1 MTQPQMHEAL
11 LGASSDAPIEVAVQD
26 SVAIVTLNRPAKR
39 NALNDATVQALH
51 AFFSATPPEVKV
63 AVIRGAGDC
72 FSAGLDLTELTDQ
85 SITGGIR
92 HSRLWHRAFAA
103 IEFADVPVISV
114 LHGAVVGGGLELAA
128 STHIRVA
135 DSSAYFALPEG
146 QRGIFVGGGGSVRL
160 PRLIGVHRMT
170 DMMLTGRVM
179 EAQDALAAGLV
190 QYVVEP
196 GAAFDHA
203 MTLAGRIANNAPL
216 TNFAVVH
223 ALPRAAQAAPEHGL
237 MLESLMAAIAQGDD
251 LAKERLNAFLS
262 KKAPKV
268 R

>member
-1 MTQPQMHEAL
+1 MTQPDMCEATPPKPL
-11 LGASSDAPIEVAVQD
+11 DFVVRDGVAV
-26 SVAIVTLNRPAKR
+26 VTLNRPAKR
-39 NALNDATVQALH
+39 NALNDETVDALH
-51 AFFSATPPEVKV
+51 HFFSAIPADVKV
-63 AVIRGAGDC
+63 AILRGAGDC
-72 FSAGLDLTELTDQ
+72 FSSGLDLTELTDQ

-92 HSRLWHRAFAA
+92 HSRKWHKAFSA
-103 IEFADVPVISV
+103 IEYGDVPVISV

-135 DSSAYFALPEG
+135 DDSAYFALPEG

-170 DMMLTGRVM
+170 DMMLTGRVLDSA
-179 EAQDALAAGLV
+179 EALAAGLV
-190 QYVVEP
+190 QYAVEA
-196 GAAFDHA
+196 GTAMDHA
-203 MTLAGRIANNAPL
+203 MTLALRIAGNAPL

-223 ALPRAAQAAPEHGL
+223 ALPRAAQAAPEQGM

-262 KKAPKV
+262 KKAAKI

>member
-1 MTQPQMHEAL
+1 MTHPEMREAL
-11 LGASSDAPIEVAVQD
+11 TDAPIDVVVRD
-26 SVAIVTLNRPAKR
+26 GVAIVTLNRPSKR
-39 NALNDATVQALH
+39 NALNDGTVQALH
-51 AFFSATPPEVKV
+51 AFFSALPAGVKV
-63 AVIRGAGDC
+63 AVIQGAGEC

-92 HSRLWHRAFAA
+92 HSRLWHKAFEA
-103 IEFADVPVISV
+103 IEFGDVPVISV

-135 DSSAYFALPEG
+135 DTSAYFALPEG

-179 EAQDALAAGLV
+179 EAEDAANVGLV
-190 QYVVEP
+190 QYLTEP
-196 GAAFDHA
+196 GAALDKA
-203 MTLAGRIANNAPL
+203 LELAGRIAGNAPL

-223 ALPRAAQAAPEHGL
+223 ALPRAARGAAENGL

-262 KKAPKV
+262 KRAPKV